1 MSGPLSPY
9 RLNKARELYNLFN
22 ILNSFSYALLAGNII
37 TIYAMRLNAS
47 STVIGMLSA
56 LVYWA
61 YFFTPLGKGLVKRFP
76 IVKVFAFA
84 WLVRVICMIPLIFAP
99 FAAAA
104 GRNGTALLL
113 MTVSV
118 FGFHFW
124 RGVGTIG
131 NNPLLN
137 ALASGPD
144 RGGYIT
150 LIQVINNGVSMSSS
164 FALALVLGRNPP
176 LILYSVIMTIGIVTG
191 IFGAYLLSKLPEP
204 EAADEKETVGF
215 FGAAKEALAQSS
227 FKRFLLIFLAVN
239 FASALARAFV
249 VVYSREVF
257 FQGDG
262 MVSLYTV
269 FGGLGAFTMGLITK
283 FLVDRIGAKP
293 LYVTCTIAGLVSLL
307 PALFLFPAM
316 MESPAQVMLFLT
328 SVHFLISF
336 AFLGAEGLAQ
346 TYFFGLIPAKQ
357 MLNMGILYY
366 LVFGISGGGGAFL
379 GGLFLDLL
387 SRLGFTVF
395 LSYKILFGL
404 LVLMLCW
411 VLYMQRKMVSL
422 GALSLRGALEVMF
435 SFRDLRAI
443 TILDKLEKTCDAQEE
458 EELLEALHSAP
469 SHLAKKGLLDRTKSP
484 RLAVRTESLRALG
497 SLQTLSEK
505 EGRILEDDIAN
516 NPYTTAYISARI
528 LGGHGFFSAIPL
540 LRAKLKSGDY
550 MLAGECMIALA
561 HLNDADS
568 IPEIEKII
576 HKSKN
581 PRLKIMGVTALGIFA
596 ATESL
601 PALLELLRAE
611 DPPPYLRD
619 EVVLALAGILDIENQ
634 FYPVLVRYLEHPELG
649 PALAQDE
656 AEAACEFY
664 AAARQKQGAKKQRE
678 GMSLQ
683 AARSLQAAAGAFMK
697 DAKGAHLSRWILQL
711 KLDGDPAFIQMV
723 LSEAALD
730 NDLVPHERL
739 RLLICQWA
747 SYQLR
752 VLARAL

>member
-1 MSGPLSPY
+1 MMGASLSPY
-9 RLNKARELYNLFN
+9 RLNKARDLYNLFN
-22 ILNSFSYALLAGNII
+22 ALNSFSYALLAGNII

-47 STVIGMLSA
+47 STVIGVLSA

-84 WLVRVICMIPLIFAP
+84 WLVRVICMIPLVFAP

-104 GRNGTALLL
+104 GRNGTALGL
-113 MTVSV
+113 MILSV

-137 ALASGPD
+137 ALAAGPD

-150 LIQVINNGVSMSSS
+150 LIQIINNGVAMSSS
-164 FALALVLGRNPP
+164 FALALILGRKPP
-176 LILYSVIMTIGIVTG
+176 LALYSVIMVIGIVTG
-191 IFGAYLLSKLPEP
+191 ILGAYLLSKLPEP
-204 EAADEKETVGF
+204 ERADEKESGGF
-215 FGAAKEALAQSS
+215 FNAAKEAFAQGA

-239 FASALARAFV
+239 FASALSRAFI
-249 VVYSREVF
+249 VVYSKEVF

-307 PALFLFPAM
+307 PPLLLFPSM
-316 MESPAQVMLFLT
+316 MESPAQTMLFLT
-328 SVHFLISF
+328 SVHFLVSF

-387 SRLGFTVF
+387 SRMGVTVF

-411 VLYMQRKMVSL
+411 VLYMQRKMIPL
-422 GALSLRGALEVMF
+422 GALSFRGALEVMF

-443 TILDKLEKTCDAQEE
+443 TILDKLEKTRSSQEE
-458 EELLEALHSAP
+458 EELLEALHNAP
-469 SHLAKKGLLDRTKSP
+469 SRLSAKGLLDRSKSP

-505 EGRILEDDIAN
+505 EAQILQDDIVN
-516 NPYTTAYISARI
+516 NPYTTAYISARV
-528 LGGHGFFSAIPL
+528 LGSHGFTSAIPL
-540 LRAKLKSGDY
+540 LREKLKSGDY

-561 HLNDADS
+561 HLDDKDS
-568 IPEIEKII
+568 IPDIEKII

-596 ATESL
+596 APESL
-601 PALLELLRAE
+601 SALLELLRAE

-619 EVVLALAGILDIENQ
+619 EVVLALAGILTIEKQ
-634 FYPVLVRYLEHPELG
+634 FYPVLVRYLEHPG
-649 PALAQDE
+649 MGAALAQDE
-656 AEAACEFY
+656 AEAAYEFY
-664 AAARQKQGAKKQRE
+664 AERKQGVKKNRD
-678 GMSLQ
+678 GIGIQ

-697 DAKGAHLSRWILQL
+697 DAKGAQLSRWMLQL
-711 KLDGDPAFIQMV
+711 KLDGDSAFIQMV

-747 SYQLR
+747 SCQLR
-752 VLARAL
+752 ALAGTE